1 MAPENV
7 ALERVRMESLP
18 EHMYE
23 AITVEQLVI
32 AALSDLTEDEVR
44 QTGVQ
49 SNLVALH
56 LQGNV
61 PEGRQDLH
69 RLAQGLTM
77 IRPPADHPPADA
89 AATGPAAIDAAL
101 GINVRNGAE
110 EPASASA
117 GMLGTEPND
126 SVPAPTPSEPNAA
139 ANAVPWEARRLMN
152 ETMVQHRLSRHG
164 PVIVQVSAALTAM
177 DCGVELTRVL
187 ENHRVERPDTISQR
201 AWSRKQTRE
210 IERAHT
216 RIQLC
221 ETLDQLVNYAA
232 TLLSPDNLEA
242 FLFLNLSER
251 DPEEP
256 LFLPNHLVESTVH
269 PEEDHPPL
277 PASLDALVLEYETQQ
292 HDKHLEELL
301 KNDFGIILGGGTR
314 ESKKRSADPG
324 PQLPQP
330 PQGSNPFQ
338 GAPVSPA
345 SPSQQP
351 FERVLEMLT
360 ASVLQ
365 SAENSQQMKE
375 TLEALTRR
383 TLNESGS
390 TQSGMWSRVIS
401 KPDVFKPKDREEEL
415 SQFSE
420 WSWQFKQYVRVIC
433 PGMHKLLESVESDL
447 DDSNVHSEMSVE
459 TVDLSK
465 QLYALLASLLRE
477 RPVQILKA
485 IPDGNGC
492 EVWRTLVR
500 TLAPSNK
507 ARSLA
512 LLGAISQFPAM
523 TNSNYHEQICTTL
536 PPAGDGA
543 VPMDVDMV
551 KGKVGKDKGKGG
563 WKHYNNNPKGKDN
576 KGKGKDY
583 SQYYQKG
590 KHGKGK
596 GGYKGKDH
604 KGKGKGYNHDNSKGK
619 SKGKTN
625 VPYNNCKICGKPG
638 HWSNECWMKKVNQV
652 NNNPG
657 TPNVPQPPAA
667 PGGSTSTTAT
677 TATVK
682 RVFNLADDIDAVQF
696 PVAGD
701 LVGGFEE
708 SWDDEEW
715 SEWWCYHV
723 TASECEYYDMST
735 EDSSEEN
742 WTYDDTAVS
751 VFDMTM
757 SDALP
762 GDEDWVQ
769 CDWAK
774 TYVQMVQQGPSEGW
788 TSEGI
793 KVEVVLDSGA
803 DVSVMPEQWLQ
814 MDVGQNAPG
823 ERVLMRDAQGREMPN
838 LGTRNVSLDL
848 GQAVLHE
855 RFHASS
861 VATPLLSLGRLLRK
875 GWSLNHRNN
884 MLCLCF
890 EDVAVPVSF
899 RRNSLVV
906 EATVHN
912 VEASDMSPIIEE
924 VVEEPSS
931 PLEVRP
937 LLEGR
942 RHYAT
947 FDFNP
952 DALSTSEAG
961 ELDPRGRRWLFLPT
975 GDPVCLSVGLNFVDP
990 SAMMN
995 TALWKFRTTVVKI
1008 AERWEVLELHQDL
1021 TSMPTMSGALSALD
1035 DSLPGV
1041 MYESLT
1047 MTVMHRTIVEPEK
1060 FGFHVEPEAPNPLLD
1075 EPLPQV
1081 PPEPIR
1087 ADEGMPDGANDSNA
1101 EDEQPG
1107 AQPVLPGVQLEKPI
1121 TDEID
1126 VEGKRLTAESPAA
1139 ELKLACRALG
1149 IGATGSKNVLYKR
1162 LVKHVWRRKMEDDLA
1177 LFEAAKLPERN
1188 PRSSPVPTE
1197 PSPEEVAKHRLTHVP
1212 YQPWCPLCVATR
1224 GRRDAHRG
1232 DEAHRSTGGWPVLCM
1247 DLMYAS
1253 LEGSVCEFM
1262 KQAPT
1267 SKEKKL
1273 TVLVCVD
1280 RDTGMIHSVPLPGKG
1295 TTVLQHAAKEVL
1307 GFLSY
1312 LGRTEVE
1319 IRGDNEPPM
1328 VALCDKV
1335 VEARN
1340 KAGLST
1346 RKTPSQPYEHQTNG
1360 AAEQAVLSMRDIG
1373 STLLQQ
1379 VEQNGFAPSL
1389 NPELIPWAYVHAST
1403 LHNCFSV
1410 SAGTTPSERAFQ
1422 VKYNGRLA
1430 MWGETM
1436 LFAISEPHR
1445 RKGRPKFAKGVFLG
1459 KTMLN
1464 DLNICG
1470 TALGVYLSST
1480 VKRLPEVQQWDKVLL
1495 KEVQG
1500 KPWRYGL
1507 SSMGMK
1513 IVPGLRERKPRPEPM
1528 AELPVPL
1535 HPLPLPGGS
1544 SPREE
1549 AASDPTSEPASPDA
1563 ESASESSSEHPGGD
1577 VRGAKR
1583 SREPGGDDDDSSPQS
1598 FPSDLLSPATE
1609 PAPMVVEE
1617 RGEKRDVPESAGSDQ
1632 SVKKVRAVRVGDVDY
1647 FVADEEMEDWWQGL
1661 EFDAQYYDDDWMDF
1675 TPETDPEVFWED
1687 QGEEEGPPVLS
1698 ADQLE
1703 KVEATSRLDEKSR
1716 LIDMGVL
1723 EKVEIDPPA
1732 DKTLQ
1737 CRLDNEVYRVWKC
1750 LPGQQLAPVYWHDEL
1765 SGDLQTCGLTGNVA
1779 CPVVYGGKDQA
1790 ATVHVDDGL
1799 LGGFEDQVDQT
1810 VGALKEKY
1818 KLECSPPLK
1827 EVGDQL
1833 RFLKRTLEVV
1843 PEGLRIVIDPKYVEK
1858 ILQVLGISKP
1868 RSRKVPSTTDL
1879 TALDETEKLDAM
1891 WAGRYRAALGCLL
1904 YLAPDRPDAQY
1915 TIGVLARGM
1924 SSPTAKQ
1931 LSHVMYLAEYL
1942 YYTRDYSLVLRWS
1955 SPGRSYLDE
1964 SPRVRPRLDDGGE
1977 PVPPGGTL
1985 EAKPRLL
1992 EAVSDADAV
2001 DLAARLDSSS
2011 ARSLLTKAGVSRIRH
2026 LDVRL
2031 LWTQS
2036 LVREKVLSVRPVGT
2050 LVNTSDLGTKVL
2062 TSKRVKY
2069 LLYLLGMYNTDGLI
2083 TPGKFPKP
2091 AGSDKSQAAEILRVL
2106 TAAIALSRA
2115 TASDPEP
2122 KCNVP
2127 AEPYGAVGG
2136 FLTVLT
2142 EPLFYMFMFAVSV
2155 VAIVVFMAPK
2165 RRWNRIRC
2173 VDPDVG
2179 GDGEGEKAVREPSPE
2194 TNYFDDS
2201 WLIAASDDDEGG
2213 ATEAYVQS
2221 FVYEPEPRGQ
2231 TPDLPGPSTGPHEH
2245 VREGEHSAR
2254 DLRVDQGVRQQRAQG
2269 HDPWAQGVSSQG
2281 PAPMPVRTEPAMP
2294 TGRGGGH
2301 PPVPGPMTFRIGS
2314 GRAVHRASCGMVKR
2328 AQRLE
2333 PEKLIQLSIADALNA
2348 GLKKC
2353 GHTQTERFRLADCED
2368 WNEPEKLR
2376 ELRDCVLEW
2385 FVELQTTKPI
2395 TPSLSHQ
2402 SFCKR
2407 QRDAQDRHR
2416 SQLAE
2421 LDSASAIVSY
2431 GCKLLDREPDLL
2443 QVFVWCAVTILGEAK
2458 ASSTAGSA
2466 GRKETVVLQGDE
2478 VRSATCAAE
2487 SAPVFKK
2494 LRRSREVID
2503 LD

>member
-1 MAPENV
+1 
-7 ALERVRMESLP
+7 
-18 EHMYE
+18 
-23 AITVEQLVI
+23 
-32 AALSDLTEDEVR
+32 
-44 QTGVQ
+44 
-49 SNLVALH
+49 
-56 LQGNV
+56 
-61 PEGRQDLH
+61 
-69 RLAQGLTM
+69 
-77 IRPPADHPPADA
+77 
-89 AATGPAAIDAAL
+89 
-101 GINVRNGAE
+101 
-110 EPASASA
+110 
-117 GMLGTEPND
+117 
-126 SVPAPTPSEPNAA
+126 
-139 ANAVPWEARRLMN
+139 
-152 ETMVQHRLSRHG
+152 
-164 PVIVQVSAALTAM
+164 
-177 DCGVELTRVL
+177 
-187 ENHRVERPDTISQR
+187 
-201 AWSRKQTRE
+201 
-210 IERAHT
+210 
-216 RIQLC
+216 
-221 ETLDQLVNYAA
+221 
-232 TLLSPDNLEA
+232 
-242 FLFLNLSER
+242 
-251 DPEEP
+251 
-256 LFLPNHLVESTVH
+256 
-269 PEEDHPPL
+269 
-277 PASLDALVLEYETQQ
+277 
-292 HDKHLEELL
+292 
-301 KNDFGIILGGGTR
+301 
-314 ESKKRSADPG
+314 
-324 PQLPQP
+324 
-330 PQGSNPFQ
+330 
-338 GAPVSPA
+338 
-345 SPSQQP
+345 
-351 FERVLEMLT
+351 MLT

-390 TQSGMWSRVIS
+390 TQSGMWSRVIN

-447 DDSNVHSEMSVE
+447 DDSNVHSEMSAE

-523 TNSNYHEQICTTL
+523 TNSNYHEQILKLEELCRKYSQSSGKEVDVELKAAILLRSLPATLRTHVSVNCSESATYEELREVILRYERATQKWTTQLVSGTTL

-590 KHGKGK
+590 KQGKGK

-682 RVFNLADDIDAVQF
+682 RVFNLADDTDAVQF

-942 RHYAT
+942 RHYAA

-1021 TSMPTMSGALSALD
+1021 TSMSTMSGALSALD

-1060 FGFHVEPEAPNPLLD
+1060 FGFHVKPEAPNPLLD

-1121 TDEID
+1121 PDEID

-1232 DEAHRSTGGWPVLCM
+1232 DEAHRSAGGWPVLCM

-1262 KQAPT
+1262 KQAPA

-1280 RDTGMIHSVPLPGKG
+1280 RDTGMIHSVPLPGKD
-1295 TTVLQHAAKEVL
+1295 TTALQHAAKEVL

-1379 VEQNGFAPSL
+1379 VEQSGFAPSL

-1410 SAGTTPSERAFQ
+1410 SAGTTPYERAFQ

-1480 VKRLPEVQQWDKVLL
+1480 VKRLPEAQQWDKVLL

-1535 HPLPLPGGS
+1535 HPLPPPGGS

-1577 VRGAKR
+1577 ARGAKR
-1583 SREPGGDDDDSSPQS
+1583 DREPGGDDDDSSPQS
-1598 FPSDLLSPATE
+1598 FPSDLLSPAAE

-1617 RGEKRDVPESAGSDQ
+1617 RGEKRDVPESSGSDQ
-1632 SVKKVRAVRVGDVDY
+1632 PVKKVRAVRVGDVDY

-1737 CRLDNEVYRVWKC
+1737 CRYVYDWRFRKQHWLRRARLVCKQLKAWSPFRQDTYAPSTCPSMLRLLPHMFVSTPGWVLRSFDVSDAFLMVKQREELYIRLDNEVYRVWKC

-1765 SGDLQTCGLTGNVA
+1765 SGDLQVCGLTGNVA

-1810 VGALKEKY
+1810 VGVLKEKY

-1827 EVGDQL
+1827 DVGDQL

-1891 WAGRYRAALGCLL
+1891 WTGRYRAALGCLL

-1977 PVPPGGTL
+1977 PGPPGGTL
-1985 EAKPRLL
+1985 EAKPRLR
-1992 EAVSDADAV
+1992 EAVSDADWAGSADRRSVTSGHIFLDGNLMFSYSRRQSTIALSSCESELMASTSAIAEALFLKNLLTSLTKDAV

-2011 ARSLLTKAGVSRIRH
+2011 ARSLLTK
-2026 LDVRL
+2026 
-2031 LWTQS
+2031 
-2036 LVREKVLSVRPVGT
+2036 
-2050 LVNTSDLGTKVL
+2050 
-2062 TSKRVKY
+2062 
-2069 LLYLLGMYNTDGLI
+2069 
-2083 TPGKFPKP
+2083 
-2091 AGSDKSQAAEILRVL
+2091 AAEILRVL

-2127 AEPYGAVGG
+2127 AEPYGVVSGI
-2136 FLTVLT
+2136 LTVLT
-2142 EPLFYMFMFAVSV
+2142 EPFFYMFMLAVSV

-2179 GDGEGEKAVREPSPE
+2179 GDREMKKAAREPSPE
-2194 TNYFDDS
+2194 PNYFDDS
-2201 WLIAASDDDEGG
+2201 WLFAASDDDEGG
-2213 ATEAYVQS
+2213 ATDLMNMFGKVSILPVIYVMIKEFDS
-2221 FVYEPEPRGQ
+2221 NELK
-2231 TPDLPGPSTGPHEH
+2231 DMIPG
-2245 VREGEHSAR
+2245 
-2254 DLRVDQGVRQQRAQG
+2254 
-2269 HDPWAQGVSSQG
+2269 
-2281 PAPMPVRTEPAMP
+2281 
-2294 TGRGGGH
+2294 
-2301 PPVPGPMTFRIGS
+2301 
-2314 GRAVHRASCGMVKR
+2314 
-2328 AQRLE
+2328 
-2333 PEKLIQLSIADALNA
+2333 
-2348 GLKKC
+2348 
-2353 GHTQTERFRLADCED
+2353 
-2368 WNEPEKLR
+2368 LR
-2376 ELRDCVLEW
+2376 E
-2385 FVELQTTKPI
+2385 
-2395 TPSLSHQ
+2395 
-2402 SFCKR
+2402 
-2407 QRDAQDRHR
+2407 
-2416 SQLAE
+2416 
-2421 LDSASAIVSY
+2421 
-2431 GCKLLDREPDLL
+2431 
-2443 QVFVWCAVTILGEAK
+2443 
-2458 ASSTAGSA
+2458 
-2466 GRKETVVLQGDE
+2466 
-2478 VRSATCAAE
+2478 
-2487 SAPVFKK
+2487 
-2494 LRRSREVID
+2494 
-2503 LD
+2503 